1 MDPILILGVVLFLL
15 YLLLIGLFVWLLAD
29 VRREGRTREQ
39 RDYERQLQL
48 IAVNQ
53 TLANQLP
60 AIATSL
66 QRVEQGLE
74 RVLPRP

>member
-1 MDPILILGVVLFLL
+1 MEPLIVLVIVLFLIQL
-15 YLLLIGLFVWLLAD
+15 ILIGLFVWLLAD

-48 IAVNQ
+48 IGVNQ

-60 AIATSL
+60 QIVAALDGL
-66 QRVEQGLE
+66 QREVKGMS
-74 RVLPRP
+74 RP